1 MVVLLRLVVLDA
13 RCRAPS
19 TGPVSVLELADTRP
33 RGHGRRLGTGPRCL
47 HGELSEEI
55 LRRHESLSLSVL
67 THLN

>member
-19 TGPVSVLELADTRP
+19 TGPVSVLELADTQP

-47 HGELSEEI
+47 HGELSAI
-55 LRRHESLSLSVL
+55 GFFLQQQHS
-67 THLN
+67 